1 MGDNFNL
8 HKKKLIEKLN
18 LKFHLQ
24 GVLLRQ
30 QLQNSIQSILHKN
43 IIPSRK
49 SIQINKMVLEHKSK
63 LQVLKNQ
70 KLNAL
75 KNIHALKKPQK
86 PQKPQNKIPQPAP
99 IITDN
104 FKSRKAL
111 LVGCNYEGTRYQLN
125 GCVNDTAN
133 MKSLLEEHKF
143 TDIKIL
149 TDNEPIVPNKEN
161 ILNELKNLLIN
172 SSSGDLL
179 CFLYSGHGSYMRDNN
194 NDELDKR
201 DEVIIPLDLKP
212 IKDDELRNVINIYLK
227 KDVTLFALFDSCYSG
242 TVLDLKYQFLDS
254 LNYNTLTV
262 NNKVTNTLGNVV
274 MISGCTDNQTSVDAT
289 FNDIWQGALCYT
301 FMETLKANPS
311 VSWRGLVT
319 NMRKVLKEMKYRQ
332 IPQLSTGRIINID
345 VPVFL

>member
-1 MGDNFNL
+1 MGDHFNL
-8 HKKKLIEKLN
+8 HKKKLIEKLHSN
-18 LKFHLQ
+18 FHLQ

-30 QLQNSIQSILHKN
+30 QLQNSIQRILHKN
-43 IIPSRK
+43 IIPSHK
-49 SIQINKMVLEHKSK
+49 SIQINKMVLEHKNK

-75 KNIHALKKPQK
+75 KNIHALKKPQR
-86 PQKPQNKIPQPAP
+86 PQKPQNNIPPRVP

-111 LVGCNYEGTRYQLN
+111 LVGCNYEGTQYQLN
-125 GCVNDTAN
+125 GCINDTVN

-149 TDNEPIVPNKEN
+149 TENEPIVPNKEN
-161 ILNELKNLLIN
+161 ILKELKNLLIN

-212 IKDDELRNVINIYLK
+212 IKDDELRNVINLYLK

-242 TVLDLKYQFLDS
+242 SVLDMKYQFLDS
-254 LNYNTLTV
+254 LNYNTLTI
-262 NNKVTNTLGNVV
+262 NNKVGPTVGNVV
-274 MISGCTDNQTSVDAT
+274 MISGCTDNQTSADAT
-289 FNDIWQGALCYT
+289 FNDMWQGAMCYT
-301 FMETLKANPS
+301 FMETLKSNPE

-319 NMRKVLKEMKYRQ
+319 NMRKVLKEKKYRQ
-332 IPQLSTGRIINID
+332 IPQLSTGKIINID